1 MEYEPSTIISEVK
14 KGLNKH
20 DKDVLIATKREG
32 QWVKTGRE
40 EFTTNIKKLALG
52 LYELG
57 VRRGDKVSLHSENS
71 AEWLMCDQAILSLGA
86 VNVPIYTTQP
96 ADQIKY
102 ILDDSGAK
110 VHIVS
115 NDQLFEETRSIRDT
129 IENVETYISIF
140 ESGHDEVRNLDEIIQ
155 LGAQKDEEDP
165 QLFEQLRGQ
174 VDPHDLATLIYTS
187 GTTGAPKGVM
197 LTHNNIASNVQ
208 ASLERVPFDTTVREH
223 EQMLSYL
230 PLSHVFERMMTY
242 LYLRLGYPIYYI
254 EDIEE
259 IREDLKEVEPHYFAT
274 VPRLLEKIH
283 TGAKVKGQ
291 EMSGLK
297 KRLYYW
303 AINRAEEFDPENPPS
318 GLEAIKHKIADK
330 LVYSKI
336 RPLFGRHLAGM
347 VSGGGALS
355 STIFRF
361 MNAVGVDCRQGYG
374 LTETSPV
381 LSVQDDDHLMPGSS
395 GAPLSNVDIK
405 IAEDGEI
412 LAKGPNVMEGYYNN
426 EEKTKEVF
434 TEDGWFK
441 TGDIGK
447 LERGNLCI
455 TDRKKSVFKLSTGKY
470 IAPQI
475 IQNLL
480 TESGYIDQAVVIGY
494 KRKFCSALIVPSL
507 ENIKKHFG
515 NRDIGSLDDIKD
527 NPKVREVIQKEVD
540 KVNVNLSPWETVKK
554 FVLLSKPFTI
564 ESGELTPTHKIK
576 RSDIKENYA
585 DVIDK
590 IYEDADEEE

>member
-1 MEYEPSTIISEVK
+1 MKYDPSTIISEVD

-20 DKDVLIATKREG
+20 DKDVLVATKRDG
-32 QWVKTGRE
+32 QWIKTGRE
-40 EFTTNIKKLALG
+40 EFIANVKKLALG

-110 VHIVS
+110 VHIAS
-115 NDQLFEETRSIRDT
+115 NDQLFADTWSVRDN
-129 IENVETYISIF
+129 IEKVETYISIF
-140 ESGHDEVRNLDEIIQ
+140 GSEHDEVRDLDDILQ
-155 LGAQKDEEDP
+155 LGVQKDEEDP
-165 QLFEQLRGQ
+165 QLFEQLKAE
-174 VDPHDLATLIYTS
+174 VDPEDLATLIYTS

-208 ASLERVPFDTTVREH
+208 ASLERVPFDAIVREH
-223 EQMLSYL
+223 ERMLSYL

-254 EDIEE
+254 EDVEE

-297 KRLYYW
+297 KQLYYW

-318 GLEAIKHKIADK
+318 GLDAIKHKIADK
-330 LVYSKI
+330 LVYSQI
-336 RPLFGRHLAGM
+336 RLLFGEYLAGM

-355 STIFRF
+355 PTIFRF
-361 MNAVGVDCRQGYG
+361 MNAIGVDCRQGYG

-475 IQNLL
+475 IQNRL

-515 NRDIGSLDDIKD
+515 DQNVGSLDELNN
-527 NPKVREVIQKEVD
+527 NPEVRKVVQEEVD

-554 FVLLSKPFTI
+554 FVLLPKPFTI
-564 ESGELTPTHKIK
+564 ESGELTPTHKVK
-576 RSDIKENYA
+576 RSAVQEKYA
-585 DVIDK
+585 DEIEN
-590 IYEDADEEE
+590 IYEEAGEEE